1 MSERSGA
8 DRPAASVVICAYTER
23 RFAALQAAVTGTA
36 AQLLEADEVLV
47 VIDHNAALL
56 AQATECFCGP
66 SADQTPGSAQ
76 IRVLENAQERGLS
89 GARNTGVEAARGE
102 LTVFLDDDAE
112 PQPDWLAQLTSA
124 FSDASVIG
132 AGGVAV
138 PAWEVAPP
146 AWLPGEFLWVV
157 GCSYVG
163 LPEHSVEIRNPI
175 GANMAFRRETILQ
188 AGGFTDG
195 IGRVGRTPLGCEE
208 TELSIRARRMTG
220 GRIMHEPL
228 AIVAHFVTADRLRLA
243 YFFHRC
249 WAEGVSKAIV
259 ARLAGSGAALESER
273 RYTTHTLPIGVLT
286 GIRDG
291 IRSDRGGFARAA
303 AIIGGFTVTVAGYAR
318 GRAARPQTS

>member
-1 MSERSGA
+1 VSARSGA
-8 DRPAASVVICAYTER
+8 DRPSASVVICAYTER
-23 RFAALQAAVTGTA
+23 RFAALQAAVEGTV
-36 AQLLEADEVLV
+36 AQLLETDEVLV

-56 AQATECFCGP
+56 EQATARFCAP
-66 SADQTPGSAQ
+66 SADQIPR
-76 IRVLENAQERGLS
+76 IRVLENVQERGLS
-89 GARNTGVEAARGE
+89 GARNTGVEAAGGE
-102 LTVFLDDDAE
+102 LIVFLDDDAE

-124 FSDASVIG
+124 FTDASVIG

-163 LPEHSVEIRNPI
+163 LPEQSVEIRNPI
-175 GANMAFRRETILQ
+175 GANMAFRRETILR

-208 TELSIRARRMTG
+208 TELSIRARRLTG

-228 AIVAHFVTADRLRLA
+228 AIVAHLVTADRLRPA
-243 YFFHRC
+243 YFIHRC

-273 RYTTHTLPIGVLT
+273 RYTTHTLPAGVLA

-291 IRSDRGGFARAA
+291 IRSDRGGFGRAA

-318 GRAARPQTS
+318 GRAARPQAT